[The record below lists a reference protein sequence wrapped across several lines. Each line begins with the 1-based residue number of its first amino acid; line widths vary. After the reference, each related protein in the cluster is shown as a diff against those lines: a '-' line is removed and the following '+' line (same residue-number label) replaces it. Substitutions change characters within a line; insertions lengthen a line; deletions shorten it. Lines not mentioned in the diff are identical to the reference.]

1 MDKDVILRVAA
12 KGDGVTADGR
22 HIAGAAP
29 GDRLNPDGGLL
40 RGPHYQAPP
49 CRHFNECGGCSLQ
62 HVDDAALA
70 EFVEQ
75 RCINALKGQDIVPA
89 VIHPVHLS
97 PPYTRRRVAVRAV
110 RMGKKVQLGFS
121 ASGSH
126 RVIDLAECFIMQPN
140 LATLLPKLR
149 AFAAQFLGHR
159 GQWQIKLACV
169 DQGID
174 MLLEGYQPD
183 GLVAH
188 EGLTDF
194 AQNNGLARLSVD
206 NGYGPETLWEPEPAT
221 VTLAGMPVIYPPYA
235 FLQATADG
243 EAMLLAAVRVAIG
256 DAVNGEG
263 GRVADLFAG
272 LGTFA
277 MGLREGRRVYAA
289 EGDRAAIMALKSA
302 SDRAVAGI
310 VADHRDL
317 FRRPLPPEELNRFDA
332 VVLDPPRAGAKEQVA
347 QLALSKVPVIA
358 YVSCNPASFARDAA
372 RLVSAGYALTDLWPV
387 GQFRWST
394 HVELVARF
402 AR

>member
-1 MDKDVILRVAA
+1 MVAILRAL
-12 KGDGVTADGR
+12 
-22 HIAGAAP
+22 HP
-29 GDRLNPDGGLL
+29 GIGLTPDGGLL

-97 PPYTRRRVAVRAV
+97 PPYTRRRVAVRTV

-126 RVIDLAECFIMQPN
+126 RVIDLAECFIMHPD

-183 GLVAH
+183 GLAAH

-206 NGYGPETLWEPEPAT
+206 NGYGPETLWEPETGDGDLGRNSRPPTRPMRSYRRRRMGRRCCWPRCALR
-221 VTLAGMPVIYPPYA
+221 LAMQSTGK
-235 FLQATADG
+235 
-243 EAMLLAAVRVAIG
+243 G
-256 DAVNGEG
+256 DASPTCS
-263 GRVADLFAG
+263 RV
-272 LGTFA
+272 
-277 MGLREGRRVYAA
+277 
-289 EGDRAAIMALKSA
+289 SA
-302 SDRAVAGI
+302 
-310 VADHRDL
+310 
-317 FRRPLPPEELNRFDA
+317 PLPWA
-332 VVLDPPRAGAKEQVA
+332 CAKGGGSMRRREI
-347 QLALSKVPVIA
+347 AL
-358 YVSCNPASFARDAA
+358 
-372 RLVSAGYALTDLWPV
+372 RLW
-387 GQFRWST
+387 
-394 HVELVARF
+394 H
-402 AR
+402 